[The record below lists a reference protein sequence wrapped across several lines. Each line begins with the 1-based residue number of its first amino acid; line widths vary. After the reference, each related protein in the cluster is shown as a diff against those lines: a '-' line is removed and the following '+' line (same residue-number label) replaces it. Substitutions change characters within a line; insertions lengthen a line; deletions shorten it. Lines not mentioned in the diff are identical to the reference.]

1 LTGDQL
7 LTGLRWM
14 MLSRA
19 FDERA
24 IALQRQGRFG
34 VHAPLTGQ
42 EAAVVGSALAL
53 DRQRDWLVPTYREMV
68 GMAMHGLGIQRIFA
82 MYMGRQA
89 AGRIPDS
96 VRVLPVQGAIA
107 TQLPHAAGLAWGLR
121 LQGQDGAVLVY
132 LGEGASSEGDFHEA
146 CNLAG
151 VVRAPLVFLLMDNAW
166 AISTPRSRQSA
177 AASLADRAAGYG
189 MRGVSVDGNDLGAV
203 HKAVVAALG
212 RARQGRG
219 PSLLE
224 CRTYRIG
231 FHNTTDNP
239 RLYADEAG
247 LEAATKADPIIR
259 LQRLLRRRR
268 LWSAS
273 LERRWPEEIAAELD
287 DALAWAEAQEIPSP
301 ADALFDSVYASPPE
315 RLLAQKLRV

>member
-1 LTGDQL
+1 VTGDQL

-19 FDERA
+19 FDGRA

-34 VHAPLTGQ
+34 VHAPLVGQ

-53 DRQRDWLVPTYREMV
+53 DARRDWLVPTYREMV
-68 GMAMHGLGIQRIFA
+68 GMAMHGLGIRRVFA
-82 MYMGRQA
+82 MYMGRQGA
-89 AGRIPDS
+89 ARIPDD

-121 LQGQDGAVLVY
+121 LQGKDGAVLVY

-151 VVRAPLVFLLMDNAW
+151 VVRAPVVFLLMDNAW
-166 AISTPRSRQSA
+166 AISTPRSRQSS

-189 MRGVSVDGNDLGAV
+189 MRGVSLDGNDLTAV
-203 HKAVVAALG
+203 YEAVVAALA
-212 RARQGRG
+212 RAREGRG
-219 PSLLE
+219 PSLVV
-224 CRTYRIG
+224 CRTYRMG

-239 RLYADEAG
+239 RLYADEAV
-247 LEAATKADPIIR
+247 LHEAVKADPILR
-259 LQRLLRRRR
+259 VQRLLKRRR
-268 LWSAS
+268 LWPAG
-273 LERRWPEEIAAELD
+273 LEQRWREEIAAELD
-287 DALAWAEAQEIPSP
+287 EALAWAEAQEVLPP
-301 ADALFDSVYASPPE
+301 AEALFDSVYASPPA

>member
-34 VHAPLTGQ
+34 VHAPLLGQ

-53 DRQRDWLVPTYREMV
+53 DPQRDWLVPTYREMV
-68 GMAMHGLGIQRIFA
+68 GLAMHGLGIQRIFA
-82 MYMGRQA
+82 MYMGRQTA
-89 AGRIPDS
+89 ARIPDD

-166 AISTPRSRQSA
+166 AISTPRARQSSA
-177 AASLADRAAGYG
+177 VSLADRAAGYG
-189 MRGVSVDGNDLGAV
+189 MRGVSVDGNDLSAV
-203 HKAVVAALG
+203 HKAVAAALG

-219 PSLLE
+219 PSLVE

-239 RLYADEAG
+239 RVYADEAG
-247 LEAATKADPIIR
+247 LEAATKADPIVR

-268 LWSAS
+268 QWSAS
-273 LERRWPEEIAAELD
+273 LEQRWRDEIATELD

-301 ADALFDSVYASPPE
+301 ADALFDSVYASLPP